1 MFKYHTRHGIV
12 SIQIGKQNF
21 ENMTVEVNEE
31 DGNKLTCDMFHE
43 DDGDIGFVSKMN
55 RFIFITLYKMLISF
69 RKVEKY

>member
-1 MFKYHTRHGIV
+1 MFKYHTRYGTV
-12 SIQIGKQNF
+12 SVQVGKQNF

-43 DDGDIGFVSKMN
+43 DDGDIGF
-55 RFIFITLYKMLISF
+55 TLYKMLISF